1 MYPGNQGSHHDFGS
15 LNRNYSMTSG
25 LQVPGLGTLASSG
38 FAMDPSV
45 NSLIDPTASLV
56 REFSTMSSNTNITH
70 AQGTLAASAMNHP
83 QMTTPL
89 TTSNTYDQLVPL
101 NEPVKTEI
109 EAVVP
114 EEGFTEPKERPKLQN
129 IVSTV
134 RRIGWFCL
142 FVVGMRLISVFVWVF
157 SPPWSGLFFF

>member
-1 MYPGNQGSHHDFGS
+1 VCVC
-15 LNRNYSMTSG
+15 L
-25 LQVPGLGTLASSG
+25 
-38 FAMDPSV
+38 
-45 NSLIDPTASLV
+45 LV
-56 REFSTMSSNTNITH
+56 WVS
-70 AQGTLAASAMNHP
+70 
-83 QMTTPL
+83 
-89 TTSNTYDQLVPL
+89 TYDQLVPL

-157 SPPWSGLFFF
+157 SPPWSGLFFFFVCGGNWD